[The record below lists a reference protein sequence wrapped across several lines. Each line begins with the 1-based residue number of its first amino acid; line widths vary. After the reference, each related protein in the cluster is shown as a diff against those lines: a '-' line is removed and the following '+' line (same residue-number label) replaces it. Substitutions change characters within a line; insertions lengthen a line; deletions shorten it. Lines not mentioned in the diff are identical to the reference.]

1 MVEFSGCEKETT
13 IPLGIENQRGSTMP
27 QLMLQGFPDGAIR
40 IGPVVSVLS
49 KDERVTYFVG
59 PDNYFSHAA
68 GDAAGQRMA
77 IATLIANRHVRVCEV
92 ETSPLGIARRNL
104 MRWTRQLAEKGS
116 GSFFT
121 PRPRRGSAVMTPE
134 KASECGRL
142 LDEGKSIPA
151 AAYLTGVNE
160 STLRKALGG
169 GRVVRTGT
177 LGAVV
182 SQGFVAGGTTKSERC
197 REDALAAEGMGT
209 ACTRADERMAAAV
222 GLIKSAVTRF
232 EPCRDVDMGGLL
244 AGLPALCGNGLLS
257 GLERH
262 LSLPKGFYSALH
274 VLTIL
279 GFMALARIRRPEG
292 LRHVPPGELGKVV
305 GLDRV
310 PEVRTLREKI
320 ALMADNGTPQQW
332 MRELSRSW
340 MEADPQEA
348 GYLYVDGHVR
358 VYHGAGA
365 LLPRRYVSRERL
377 CLRGTTDYWIN
388 DALGRPFFVVS
399 KAVTDG
405 LAATLLEEIVPELLA
420 SVPSQ
425 PTQAQLD
432 ADALLPRFVM
442 IFDREGSTHSLL
454 SKLWEQRIGAITYR
468 KAVNDEWPE
477 SEFAETEVPVPGGGL
492 TRMQLASRQTML
504 SGTSG
509 SIPVL
514 EIRCLTQTGHQ
525 TAIITTAR
533 GLQNPVL
540 AGRMFSR
547 WCQENFFKYMM
558 QHYDIDGLVQYGDE
572 EIPGTVEVVNPAW
585 RALDKAVTD
594 KRRSIRK
601 LHAKLGMATLHHGGG
616 DIQLQAETLQDI
628 QRLETD
634 TADLRIKRR
643 TTPRK
648 VPIASLPQDQ
658 RPRQLAPLGKM
669 LTDTV
674 KMIAYRAET
683 ALVGLL
689 RPHLAKEDEARALIR
704 ELFVSAADIEPDKQ
718 ANTLTIH
725 IHRMACPAHDKA
737 IGTLLAELTQL
748 NFLHPET
755 HARLIYQL
763 A

>member
-1 MVEFSGCEKETT
+1 MVGFCGCEKETT
-13 IPLGIENQRGSTMP
+13 PLGAENQRSATMP

-40 IGPVVSVLS
+40 MGPVVSVL
-49 KDERVTYFVG
+49 KKEGWVTYFVG
-59 PDNYFSHAA
+59 ADNYFSHAVT
-68 GDAAGQRMA
+68 DVAGQRLA
-77 IATLIANRHVRVCEV
+77 ISTLIANRHVRVCEV
-92 ETSPLGIARRNL
+92 EASPLGIAHRTL
-104 MRWTRQLAEKGS
+104 MNWTRQMDEKGP
-116 GSFFT
+116 GSFYM
-121 PRPRRGSAVMTPE
+121 PRPGRGGAVMTPA
-134 KASECGRL
+134 KTMECGRL
-142 LDEGKSIPA
+142 LDEGHSIPA
-151 AAYLTGVNE
+151 VASLTGVKE

-169 GRVVRTGT
+169 GRIVRTGAT
-177 LGAVV
+177 GEAG
-182 SQGFVAGGTTKSERC
+182 SQGGAEGTTKSERC
-197 REDALAAEGMGT
+197 RTDAEAAQGMGT
-209 ACTRADERMAAAV
+209 ACTRADERMAAAF
-222 GLIKSAVTRF
+222 GLMGSAVTRF
-232 EPCRDVDMGGLL
+232 EPCRDVSMGGLL
-244 AGLPALCGNGLLS
+244 AGLPALCANGLLS
-257 GLERH
+257 GLDKH

-274 VLTIL
+274 ILTVL

-292 LRHVPPGELGKVV
+292 LRHIPPGEMGKVV

-310 PEVRTLREKI
+310 PEVRTLRGKI

-332 MRELSRSW
+332 MRELSRTW
-340 MEADPQEA
+340 MEEDPQEA

-358 VYHGAGA
+358 VYHGAGT

-420 SVPSQ
+420 SVPCQ

-432 ADALLPRFVM
+432 ADPLLARFV
-442 IFDREGSTHSLL
+442 IVFDREGSNHSLF
-454 SKLWEQRIGAITYR
+454 SKLWEQRIGAISYR
-468 KAVNDEWPE
+468 KDVKDAWLE
-477 SEFAETEVPVPGGGL
+477 SEFQETEVPVPGGGS
-492 TRMQLASRQTML
+492 TRMQLASRQTLL
-504 SGTSG
+504 SGSDGT
-509 SIPVL
+509 IPVL
-514 EIRCLTQTGHQ
+514 EIRCLSQTGHQ

-533 GLQNPVL
+533 GLHNPVV

-558 QHYDIDGLVQYGDE
+558 QHYDIDGLVQYGSE
-572 EIPGTVEVVNPAW
+572 EIPGTVRVVNPAW
-585 RALDKAVTD
+585 RTLDKAVTD
-594 KRRSIRK
+594 NRRRIRK
-601 LHAKLGMATLHHGGG
+601 LHAKLGAATLHNGGG

-628 QRLETD
+628 QQLEAD

-643 TTPRK
+643 GTPRK

-704 ELFVSAADIEPDKQ
+704 ELFVSAADIEPDEQ
-718 ANTLTIH
+718 ENTLTIR

-737 IGTLLAELTQL
+737 ISSLLTELNQL

>member
-1 MVEFSGCEKETT
+1 
-13 IPLGIENQRGSTMP
+13 MP

-40 IGPVVSVLS
+40 IGPAVSVLS
-49 KDERVTYFVG
+49 KEGRVTYFVG

-77 IATLIANRHVRVCEV
+77 IATLIANRHVRVREV

-121 PRPRRGSAVMTPE
+121 PRPVRGSAVMTPE

-151 AAYLTGVNE
+151 VAFLTGVNE

-177 LGAVV
+177 PGVAVP
-182 SQGFVAGGTTKSERC
+182 QGFVAQGTTKSERC

-222 GLIKSAVTRF
+222 GLMKSAVTRF
-232 EPCRDVDMGGLL
+232 EPCRDVNMGGLL

-257 GLERH
+257 GLDRH
-262 LSLPKGFYSALH
+262 LSLPKGFYGALH
-274 VLTIL
+274 ILTVL

-292 LRHVPPGELGKVV
+292 LRHVPPGELGKIV

-320 ALMADNGTPQQW
+320 ALMADNGTPQEW
-332 MRELSRSW
+332 MRELSRTW
-340 MEADPQEA
+340 MEADPEEA

-358 VYHGAGA
+358 VYHGAGT

-405 LAATLLEEIVPELLA
+405 LAATLLDEIVPELLA
-420 SVPSQ
+420 SVPCQ

-432 ADALLPRFVM
+432 ADPLLARFV
-442 IFDREGSTHSLL
+442 IVFDREGSNHRLF
-454 SKLWEQRIGAITYR
+454 SKLWEQRIGAISYR
-468 KAVNDEWPE
+468 KDVKDSWLE
-477 SEFAETEVPVPGGGL
+477 SEFQETEVPVPGGGS
-492 TRMQLASRQTML
+492 TRMQLASRQTTL
-504 SGTSG
+504 SGTDG
-509 SIPVL
+509 TIPVL
-514 EIRCLTQTGHQ
+514 EIRCLSQTGHQ

-533 GLQNPVL
+533 GLHNPVV

-585 RALDKAVTD
+585 RILDKAVTD
-594 KRRSIRK
+594 NRRSIRK
-601 LHAKLGMATLHHGGG
+601 LHAKLGAAALLNGGG

-628 QRLETD
+628 ERLEAD
-634 TADLRIKRR
+634 TAVLRAKRR
-643 TTPRK
+643 FTPRK
-648 VPIASLPQDQ
+648 VPIASLPEDQ

-704 ELFVSAADIEPDKQ
+704 ELFVSAADIEPDEC
-718 ANTLTIH
+718 ANTLTIR

-737 IGTLLAELTQL
+737 IGTLLAELTLL